1 MKLEFSRQ
9 IFEKSTNMKFHEN
22 LSSGKQ
28 VAPSG
33 RTDMMKL
40 IVTFCNF
47 MNMHKNMTI
56 LLLLHQLTVL
66 LDKTTNK
73 PHDKFMK
80 SEHIFYVVSY
90 DMYKYTSP

>member
-9 IFEKSTNMKFHEN
+9 IFEKSSNIKFNEN

-28 VAPSG
+28 AAPSG
-33 RTDMMKL
+33 RTHMTKL

-47 MNMHKNMTI
+47 VNMPKNMTTW
-56 LLLLHQLTVL
+56 LLLHQLTVL
-66 LDKTTNK
+66 LVKTTNK

-80 SEHIFYVVSY
+80 SEYIFYVVS
-90 DMYKYTSP
+90 S